1 MAALS
6 ESHLRTI
13 YNANEGI
20 DGIHSLI
27 VCNAI
32 VIFRVSAGFGY
43 FLAKRMRLTAR
54 ISAAR
59 ARS

>member
-32 VIFRVSAGFGY
+32 VIFAFQQVAV
-43 FLAKRMRLTAR
+43 
-54 ISAAR
+54 IS
-59 ARS
+59 SPSECD